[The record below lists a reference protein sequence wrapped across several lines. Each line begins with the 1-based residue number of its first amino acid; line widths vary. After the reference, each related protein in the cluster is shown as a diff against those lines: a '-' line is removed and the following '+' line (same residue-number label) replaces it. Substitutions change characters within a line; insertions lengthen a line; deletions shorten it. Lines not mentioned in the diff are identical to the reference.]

1 MKHKLLIIL
10 TITTLKVV
18 GQNQFVGVKGGVN
31 MTNITSSNFLSK
43 TESRIGLTAGLTY
56 EYLFKKDFSIG
67 ADLIYN
73 QRGFIN
79 EIGFIDELGNQTGE
93 KYSTKMNYDYVSLP
107 IKTGFNFGTKL
118 FGFTNIGVIPSLLV
132 NAKTIT
138 PTFDTYGRYTGIET
152 FDVTNRVS
160 KFDFAGQIEVGGG
173 YKFNGRYCLFTSF
186 SYQHS
191 FTTIINADYF
201 AGSKIRNNGM
211 ALIIGLKC
219 ALTKE

>member
-31 MTNITSSNFLSK
+31 MTNITSSNFLIK

-73 QRGFIN
+73 QRGFTN
-79 EIGFIDELGNQTGE
+79 EVVFNDNLGNPTGD
-93 KYSTKMNYDYVSLP
+93 KSKTKFNYDYVSLP
-107 IKTGFNFGTKL
+107 LKTGYNFGTKL

-132 NAKTIT
+132 NAKMIT
-138 PTFDTYGRYTGIET
+138 PTVDPNGKVTGSET

-160 KFDFAGQIEVGGG
+160 KFDLAGLIEVGGG
-173 YKFNGRYCLFTSF
+173 YKFNGRYWLFTSF

-191 FTTIINADYF
+191 FTSITNADYF

-211 ALIIGLKC
+211 ALTIGLKC